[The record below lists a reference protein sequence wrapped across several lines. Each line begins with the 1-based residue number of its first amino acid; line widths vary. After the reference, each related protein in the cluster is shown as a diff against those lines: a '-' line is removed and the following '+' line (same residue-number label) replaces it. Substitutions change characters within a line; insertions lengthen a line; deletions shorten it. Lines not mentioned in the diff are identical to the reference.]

1 MNLLRILAHPRAAVI
16 GHDLAMIIAAWLA
29 AILCVAYDSF
39 PGIVQSLPLWGE
51 LSLVLV
57 IQGLVLWAAGL
68 YKGLWR
74 FASFPDLWNIARAA
88 LIGTTLILA
97 ALSVFL
103 PAEISHMIGVVAL
116 FRSCCFALGV
126 PRICFRAWK
135 DLRLP
140 AQRESSELNRVLVLG
155 AGRSGALLERELRRR
170 GNFNVVGFLD
180 DNRRLRG
187 AQVRGIPVLGPI
199 KKLPRFAREVNADRP
214 RCHALCDQSAN
225 VTVVGC
231 ERSELNFEPCPHSMT
246 SATRRRE
253 LTSSAWL

>member
-1 MNLLRILAHPRAAVI
+1 
-16 GHDLAMIIAAWLA
+16 MIVAAWLA

-88 LIGTTLILA
+88 LIGTALILA
-97 ALSVFL
+97 VLSMAL

-116 FRSCCFALGV
+116 FPVMLFLALGV

-140 AQRESSELNRVLVLG
+140 RESGIESG
-155 AGRSGALLERELRRR
+155 TGPWGGRSGALLDEVHHRR
-170 GNFNVVGFLD
+170 NFNVSDFG
-180 DNRRLRG
+180 
-187 AQVRGIPVLGPI
+187 
-199 KKLPRFAREVNADRP
+199 
-214 RCHALCDQSAN
+214 
-225 VTVVGC
+225 
-231 ERSELNFEPCPHSMT
+231 
-246 SATRRRE
+246 
-253 LTSSAWL
+253 